1 MSKVKLNVTGMS
13 CAACSAHVEKAL
25 GKTEGVQQATVS
37 LMTNSASV
45 TFDEN
50 IVSAAQLIEAVEK
63 SGYGA
68 SVASNETK
76 APKKDAVKQ
85 QAEMQK
91 KEIAAQKH
99 RLIVSGVFTVLL
111 FYVCMGHMFSWP
123 LPGFL
128 LGDRNLFTLA
138 LTQFFLLLP
147 ILYLNF
153 HYFQNGFTR
162 LFQRAPNMDSLI
174 ALGSAAAT
182 VYGSVQLFRLGY
194 AIADGNFHAGHT
206 IAMDLYFE
214 SAGMILT
221 LISLGKF
228 LEARAKG
235 QNFRRNRCNGR
246 PSPINCNGF
255 AGRYRSGSRYR

>member
-1 MSKVKLNVTGMS
+1 M
-13 CAACSAHVEKAL
+13 
-25 GKTEGVQQATVS
+25 
-37 LMTNSASV
+37 

-138 LTQFFLLLP
+138 LTQFFLAAADSLSEFPLLP
-147 ILYLNF
+147 KRVYPSVPAGTEYGFADRPWVGSRDSLRFGPAVPAGIRDCRRQF
-153 HYFQNGFTR
+153 PRRAHHRNGFV
-162 LFQRAPNMDSLI
+162 F
-174 ALGSAAAT
+174 
-182 VYGSVQLFRLGY
+182 
-194 AIADGNFHAGHT
+194 
-206 IAMDLYFE
+206 
-214 SAGMILT
+214 
-221 LISLGKF
+221 
-228 LEARAKG
+228 
-235 QNFRRNRCNGR
+235 
-246 PSPINCNGF
+246 
-255 AGRYRSGSRYR
+255 

>member
-68 SVASNETK
+68 SVASNEAK

-91 KEIAAQKH
+91 KEIAASETPAD
-99 RLIVSGVFTVLL
+99 RFGCLYCFIVLCLHGTYVFL
-111 FYVCMGHMFSWP
+111 
-123 LPGFL
+123 
-128 LGDRNLFTLA
+128 
-138 LTQFFLLLP
+138 
-147 ILYLNF
+147 
-153 HYFQNGFTR
+153 
-162 LFQRAPNMDSLI
+162 
-174 ALGSAAAT
+174 AAAGDFCWVT
-182 VYGSVQLFRLGY
+182 
-194 AIADGNFHAGHT
+194 AT
-206 IAMDLYFE
+206 
-214 SAGMILT
+214 
-221 LISLGKF
+221 SL
-228 LEARAKG
+228 
-235 QNFRRNRCNGR
+235 
-246 PSPINCNGF
+246 PSP
-255 AGRYRSGSRYR
+255 